1 MQGDANGQPDLEAY
15 FPGDRVLE
23 PWIQIPMAGKV
34 VSKLMEPAVALPTLV
49 ALLALLGVSLL
60 DEEPRRVIRRTV
72 ERVARRNPRLD
83 ELDLELAAVGID
95 VTQFEQMD
103 DLDRAL
109 FSLGIDVANLDAR
122 PDRSKVRD
130 DEPPPAGP
138 DPGASEDPD
147 VPRRRSIDRG
157 PALTG

>member
-1 MQGDANGQPDLEAY
+1 M
-15 FPGDRVLE
+15 
-23 PWIQIPMAGKV
+23 
-34 VSKLMEPAVALPTLV
+34 SLV
-49 ALLALLGVSLL
+49 ALLGVSLL

-83 ELDLELAAVGID
+83 ELDRELAAVGID
-95 VTQFEQMD
+95 VAQFEQMD

-109 FSLGIDVANLDAR
+109 FSVGIDVANLDAR

-130 DEPPPAGP
+130 DEPPPATP
-138 DPGASEDPD
+138 DPDAYEHPD
-147 VPRRRSIDRG
+147 VHRRRSLDRE